1 MDKKKIFLLVGALII
16 AAVTAFFANSLR
28 TGAAAPQAVAQV
40 EPVPTGPMV
49 LVAKRALPIGTIIT
63 ADAYGYQPWPE
74 ELVEEAYFVQINGQ
88 DQVPQAPT
96 ANVPAIEGDAEAPA
110 PQNSAPIAP
119 FSASQI
125 DGTVVRNAI
134 TAGQPI
140 TRGSLVAPGD
150 RGFLAAALSPGMRA
164 VSVPV
169 STLTGVS
176 GFVFPGDRIDLVL
189 TQKVNGVEGPALNV
203 SETIVKNLRVL
214 ATDQNASTPVD
225 ANGRTI
231 VSEFKLVTLEATP
244 SIAEKISVAQ
254 TIGTISLS
262 LRALADNQSE
272 LEQAIASGEINIPK
286 GASAKEEADILRT
299 AVSKPTSSKSSF
311 ATGGDVSRFQRR
323 SVPPQTTKQVEAIEA
338 IEKPVEKV
346 PTVRVSRGNN
356 VTEVPIGRR

>member
-1 MDKKKIFLLVGALII
+1 MDKKKVILLVGALMI

-28 TGAAAPQAVAQV
+28 TGAPTQQAVAQA

-74 ELVEEAYFVQINGQ
+74 ELVEEAYFIQKDGQ
-88 DQVPQAPT
+88 DQT
-96 ANVPAIEGDAEAPA
+96 AVSEDPNAPA
-110 PQNSAPIAP
+110 P
-119 FSASQI
+119 FTASQL

-150 RGFLAAALSPGMRA
+150 RGFLAAALTPGMRA
-164 VSVPV
+164 ISVPV
-169 STLTGVS
+169 STRTGVS

-203 SETIVKNLRVL
+203 SETIIKNLRVL
-214 ATDQNASTPVD
+214 ATDQNANSRVD
-225 ANGRTI
+225 EAGNTL
-231 VSEFKLVTLEATP
+231 VSKFKLVTLEATP

-272 LEQAIASGEINIPK
+272 LEQAIATGEISIPK
-286 GASAKEEADILRT
+286 DATAEEEAEILRT
-299 AVSKPTSSKSSF
+299 AVSKPTSGKSTF

-323 SVPPQTTKQVEAIEA
+323 SVPPQTPKQAEAIKE
-338 IEKPVEKV
+338 V
-346 PTVRVSRGNN
+346 PTVRVSRGNQT
-356 VTEVPIGRR
+356 TEVPVGRR

>member
-1 MDKKKIFLLVGALII
+1 MDNKKVILLVGALLI

-28 TGAAAPQAVAQV
+28 TGSATPQAVAQQV
-40 EPVPTGPMV
+40 APEPSGPMV

-74 ELVEEAYFVQINGQ
+74 ELVEEAYFVQIDGQ
-88 DQVPQAPT
+88 DQVPQSAA
-96 ANVPAIEGDAEAPA
+96 ANVPVADGNTQVPA
-110 PQNSAPIAP
+110 PQNRAPIAP

-150 RGFLAAALSPGMRA
+150 RGFLAAALTPGMRA

-169 STLTGVS
+169 STRTGVS

-203 SETIVKNLRVL
+203 SETIIKNLRVL
-214 ATDQNASTPVD
+214 ATDQNANPRLD
-225 ANGRTI
+225 EAGNTI
-231 VSEFKLVTLEATP
+231 VSAFKLVTLEATP

-272 LEQAIASGEINIPK
+272 LEQAIASGSISIPE
-286 GASAKEEADILRT
+286 GATAEEEAEILRT
-299 AVSKPTSSKSSF
+299 AVSKPTSGKSTF

-323 SVPPQTTKQVEAIEA
+323 SVPPQTQKQAEAPKEA
-338 IEKPVEKV
+338 AKI
-346 PTVRVSRGNN
+346 PTVRVSRGNAR
-356 VTEVPIGRR
+356 TEVEVGRR

>member
-1 MDKKKIFLLVGALII
+1 MDKKKVFLLVGALII

-40 EPVPTGPMV
+40 EAVPTGPMV

-74 ELVEEAYFVQINGQ
+74 ELVEEAYFI
-88 DQVPQAPT
+88 QVDGKTQVTQSDNPDAP
-96 ANVPAIEGDAEAPA
+96 P
-110 PQNSAPIAP
+110 P
-119 FSASQI
+119 FTQI

-150 RGFLAAALSPGMRA
+150 RGFLAAALTPGMRA

-169 STLTGVS
+169 STRTGVS

-189 TQKVNGVEGPALNV
+189 TQKVDGVEGPSLNV
-203 SETIVKNLRVL
+203 SETIIKNLRVL
-214 ATDQNASTPVD
+214 ATDQNASPRVD
-225 ANGRTI
+225 EAGRTV
-231 VSEFKLVTLEATP
+231 VSAFKLVTLEATP

-272 LEQAIASGEINIPK
+272 LEQALASGQITIPE
-286 GASAKEEADILRT
+286 GASAEEEAEILRT
-299 AVSKPTSSKSSF
+299 AVSRPTSGKSTF

-323 SVPPQTTKQVEAIEA
+323 SVPPQTPKQAEAIKE
-338 IEKPVEKV
+338 V

-356 VTEVPIGRR
+356 VTEVPVGRR

>member
-1 MDKKKIFLLVGALII
+1 MDKKKVILLVGALII

-28 TGAAAPQAVAQV
+28 TGAPAPQAAAQA

-63 ADAYGYQPWPE
+63 ADAFGYQPWPE
-74 ELVEEAYFVQINGQ
+74 ELVEEAYFIQKDGE
-88 DQVPQAPT
+88 DQTPVSEDPNAP
-96 ANVPAIEGDAEAPA
+96 PA
-110 PQNSAPIAP
+110 
-119 FSASQI
+119 FSQSQI
-125 DGTVVRNAI
+125 VGTVVRNAI

-150 RGFLAAALSPGMRA
+150 RGFLAAALTPGMRA

-169 STLTGVS
+169 STRTGVS

-203 SETIVKNLRVL
+203 SETIIKNLRVL
-214 ATDQNASTPVD
+214 ATDQNANPRVD
-225 ANGRTI
+225 ESGNTL
-231 VSEFKLVTLEATP
+231 VSKFKLVTLEATP

-272 LEQAIASGEINIPK
+272 LEQALASGEISIPE
-286 GASAKEEADILRT
+286 GASEEEEAEILRT
-299 AVSKPTSSKSSF
+299 AVAKPTSGKSTF

-323 SVPPQTTKQVEAIEA
+323 SVPPQTPKQAEAIKE
-338 IEKPVEKV
+338 V
-346 PTVRVSRGNN
+346 PTVRVSRGNQT
-356 VTEVPIGRR
+356 TEVPVGRR

>member
-1 MDKKKIFLLVGALII
+1 MDKKKVILLVSALII

-28 TGAAAPQAVAQV
+28 TGTPVPQAIALV
-40 EPVPTGPMV
+40 EPAPTGPMV

-74 ELVEEAYFVQINGQ
+74 ELVEEAYFIQHDGEFQTN
-88 DQVPQAPT
+88 DSDNSDNSDNSDDADASPT
-96 ANVPAIEGDAEAPA
+96 FANT
-110 PQNSAPIAP
+110 
-119 FSASQI
+119 QI

-150 RGFLAAALSPGMRA
+150 RGFLAAALTPGMRA

-203 SETIVKNLRVL
+203 SETIIKNLRVL
-214 ATDQNASTPVD
+214 ATDQNANQRVD
-225 ANGRTI
+225 ESGNTV
-231 VSEFKLVTLEATP
+231 VSKFKLVTLEATP

-272 LEQAIASGEINIPK
+272 LEQALASGEISIPK
-286 GASAKEEADILRT
+286 GASAEEEAEILRT
-299 AVSKPTSSKSSF
+299 AVAKPTSGKSTF

-323 SVPPQTTKQVEAIEA
+323 SVPPQTPKQAKAIKE
-338 IEKPVEKV
+338 V
-346 PTVRVSRGNN
+346 PTVRVSRGNQ
-356 VTEVPIGRR
+356 TTDVPVGRR